1 MHLRRAVL
9 LMAMVLA
16 VVALA
21 EALVPVPRERRAERR
36 QPPPPAP
43 PPRAAVDVRTITV
56 RYPARGPIRPVRVAA
71 GTHVVLEVATAA
83 AGEASVAGLGLVQP
97 AEPDSPARFDILA
110 DRPGTYTVDFDPAA
124 GRGAAVARLVVAR
137 RA

>member
-21 EALVPVPRERRAERR
+21 EALVPVPRERRAERT
-36 QPPPPAP
+36 QPPAATAPPA
-43 PPRAAVDVRTITV
+43 AVEVRTIAA
-56 RYPARGPIRPVRVAA
+56 RYPPRGAVRPVRLVAGA
-71 GTHVVLEVATAA
+71 HVVLEVSTSA

-97 AEPDSPARFDILA
+97 AEPDAPARFDILA
-110 DRPGTYTVDFDPAA
+110 DRPGTYSVDFDPAA
-124 GRGAAVARLVVAR
+124 GRGSAVAKLVVAP